1 MSEEKQCLICGTKQC
16 DDWIE
21 RTNLAGK
28 KAYFCGPEHYQE
40 YKKKAE
46 ETGVCEFC

>member
-1 MSEEKQCLICGTKQC
+1 MSEEKQCLICGIKEC
-16 DDWIE
+16 DNWIE
-21 RTNLAGK
+21 RTNIAGK
-28 KAYFCGPEHYQE
+28 KAYFCGAEHYQE